1 MREQRTSRSGSVKNK
16 LTESVIL
23 TNLMTNI
30 GIVEFYF
37 AKIEAYMRRK
47 HDAVLKV
54 RDPDNVDSAVSATDS
69 EAETASQS
77 EL

>member
-1 MREQRTSRSGSVKNK
+1 MREQRSSKSSTVKNK

-47 HDAVLKV
+47 HDSALKV
-54 RDPDNVDSAVSATDS
+54 RDPDNLDSAVSATDS